1 MTGTGAWQTE
11 CTGYSEVYNC
21 VLACNACNALYVEPL
36 ERESWPQ
43 RKVLPV
49 VTLKDVHAYF
59 LLLTLVWDQI
69 TNKYTF
75 ISVQSQKLA

>member
-1 MTGTGAWQTE
+1 MHVMRYMWTF
-11 CTGYSEVYNC
+11 
-21 VLACNACNALYVEPL
+21 L

-49 VTLKDVHAYF
+49 VTLKDIHAYF
-59 LLLTLVWDQI
+59 LLLTLVWDRI